1 MSTFTLSAPGST
13 PAIDTVSGTPARRH
27 RATGIAILATLM
39 LLTGVALIPARAER
53 RVDRPERTTAPA
65 TRTPQ
70 HC

>member
-1 MSTFTLSAPGST
+1 MSTLTSSV
-13 PAIDTVSGTPARRH
+13 PAIETRSGTPARRH
-27 RATGIAILATLM
+27 RATGIVLFATLA

-53 RVDRPERTTAPA
+53 RVDRPEPTAAPT

>member
-1 MSTFTLSAPGST
+1 MNTFTISATGSA
-13 PAIDTVSGTPARRH
+13 PAIDSDSGTPPRRH
-27 RATGIAILATLM
+27 RATGIVLFATLA

-53 RVDRPERTTAPA
+53 RVDRPERVTAPA